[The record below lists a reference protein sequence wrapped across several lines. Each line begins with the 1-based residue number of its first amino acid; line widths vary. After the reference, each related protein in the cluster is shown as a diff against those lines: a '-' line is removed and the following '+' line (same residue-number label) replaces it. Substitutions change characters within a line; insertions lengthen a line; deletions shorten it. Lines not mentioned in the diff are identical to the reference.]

1 MRNQLKYQEEYE
13 AMKNLLESDK
23 KFVKLSYDDKQKTR
37 YAYNRMYLKAIHDN
51 MPIRVRMYKALNV
64 ILHKEE

>member
-1 MRNQLKYQEEYE
+1 MRIQLKYQEEYE
-13 AMKNLLESDK
+13 AMKNLLDSDQ
-23 KFVKLSYDDKQKTR
+23 KFVKLSYDNKQQTR

-64 ILHKEE
+64 ILEKKE